1 MKVVAAEEMR
11 EIDRNTI
18 KNYGI
23 SGTVLMERAGL
34 AVAEKIKELFSVQ
47 PRLQYVGQ
55 GSGFSKKL
63 RTPNSEPV
71 KLKVIVLAGGGN
83 NGGDGIVV
91 ARNLHEWGW
100 NVKIT
105 LLLRANK
112 LSPDCLLQYKIAKK
126 SGVPVEFRDY
136 ITEKDLHSALVV
148 DAIFG
153 TGLSK
158 NVTGKIAEIIS
169 FINTSYAPVI
179 SVDIPSGIS
188 SDTGQIMGEAVRA
201 DYTVTFGLPK
211 RGHLLYP
218 GADYTGRL
226 FIEDIG
232 FPEELL
238 HSEKLKA
245 ELLEKRDISL
255 LIPER
260 QRYSHKGDYGH
271 VLVIAGS
278 RGKTGA
284 AFMCAKACLRS
295 GAGLVTIGV
304 PESLLDVFQSRVT
317 EEMTLPLPDKGDGTL
332 SSKALEKI
340 LEFLFEKADVLAI
353 GPGISV
359 TDDTKKLV
367 RELLLNSTAPAVIDA
382 DAINSLEGN
391 KQILK
396 KARSPLILTPHLG
409 EMARLLQK
417 SAHPPTPPLR
427 GGRVRKG
434 VKVLTSELQT
444 KIEQDRINTAM
455 FFAKETGTYLV
466 LKGVP
471 TVIAEPE
478 GRVFINPTGNSG
490 MASAGTGD
498 VLTGMVSG
506 FLGQGLNPLEAS
518 ILGVYMHGLA
528 GDIAAKSKGEHSLI
542 ASDITDAI
550 PEAFHLL
557 RIIS

>member
-1 MKVVAAEEMR
+1 MGSVPCFSVFTENMKVVTAEEMR
-11 EIDRNTI
+11 EIDRVTI
-18 KNYGI
+18 KDYGI

-34 AVAEKIKELFSVQ
+34 AVAEKIRELYE
-47 PRLQYVGQ
+47 R
-55 GSGFSKKL
+55 
-63 RTPNSEPV
+63 R
-71 KLKVIVLAGGGN
+71 KVIVLSGGGN
-83 NGGDGIVV
+83 NGGDGIVA

-100 NVKIT
+100 NVKII
-105 LLLRANK
+105 LLLKENK

-126 SGVPVEFRDY
+126 AGVAIEFRDY
-136 ITEKDLHSALVV
+136 ITDKDIHSALVV

-158 NVTGKIAEIIS
+158 NITGKTAEIIS
-169 FINTSYAPVI
+169 FINSSDAPVI

-245 ELLEKRDISL
+245 ELLEKGDVSL

-271 VLVIAGS
+271 VFVIAGS

-284 AFMCAKACLRS
+284 AFMCAKACLRA

-304 PESLLDVFQSRVT
+304 PESLLNVFQSRVT
-317 EEMTLPLPDKGDGTL
+317 EEMALPLPDRGDGTL

-340 LEFLFEKADVLAI
+340 LEFLSEKADVLAI

-367 RELLLNSTAPAVIDA
+367 RELLLNSTTPAVMDA

-396 KARSPLILTPHLG
+396 KAKSPLILTPHAG
-409 EMARLLQK
+409 ELARLLNDTRYKMQD
-417 SAHPPTPPLR
+417 ARTNPPLPPFTKGGR
-427 GGRVRKG
+427 GGITEIIRYIDK
-434 VKVLTSELQT
+434 
-444 KIEQDRINTAM
+444 DRINTAIK
-455 FFAKETGTYLV
+455 FSKETGTYLV

-490 MASAGTGD
+490 MASAGAGD
-498 VLTGMVSG
+498 VLTGMIAG

-518 ILGVYMHGLA
+518 IIGVYMHGLA

-542 ASDITDAI
+542 ASDIIDSI
-550 PEAFHLL
+550 PEAFSFLK
-557 RIIS
+557 I